1 VLGCAAIPHDRPP
14 EADEGPEGAIS
25 TDPGLPGLLPQA
37 AGQVS
42 AAAEADQVSG
52 AAEAGQVN
60 GGAEAGQV
68 SGGAEAGQVNG
79 AAETGQVNGAAEAGQ
94 VSGAGQAA
102 VARRPL
108 VTRRAVAG
116 RQAAEGLPAGVA
128 SPVAEGRQAAESR
141 WAAAVREAAQ
151 AGQAAQARQ
160 AAAAQAAAEAERA
173 QAEKAAQA
181 QAERR
186 PDWVPWLIALIVFG
200 AYSVISISRYLRLD
214 PGSWDLGIF
223 TEDIKQFAHLHAPIV
238 NIRGA
243 GFNLLGDHFQPIV
256 ALVSPFFRLA
266 PSPVTLLVAQAL
278 LTALSV
284 IPVSRAATARLGTSA
299 GRVIGA
305 AYGFSWGLQ
314 QMIDFD
320 FHEIAFAVPLLAC
333 SLSALLRGKTR
344 AAALWALPLVFVK
357 EDQGFTVAAIG
368 IIIMIDARRAR
379 LRAEAEASVMAE
391 AAPAEASASAEASA
405 PAEATASA
413 EASPSKFRDAD
424 IGLFLVFW
432 GIAWSLAAI
441 LVIIPHFNPA
451 HQYLYW
457 QAGGAVG
464 GPGHHSLAALL
475 SQTAHGYREKLDT
488 TALILLPVAF
498 LALRSPLAL
507 IAVPS
512 LALRFIS
519 TNNSYWGTA
528 WHYNATVMPIVFIAA
543 IDALA
548 RIQAGRTA
556 RGKERGKAR
565 RVLTTAIVRFSPA
578 AMLVI
583 AVLLAFR
590 FPLDGLWNPGTY
602 TINQHVRAENA
613 AMAKVPDGATVETT
627 LTMLAPL
634 AARTDTFW
642 IGTYPNPAPQYIVF
656 DDSDSGW
663 NPNPQNVLAFVEAR
677 HAGATYRQIFLA
689 NEVYVFRRS

>member
-42 AAAEADQVSG
+42 AAAEAGQVSG

-60 GGAEAGQV
+60 GA
-68 SGGAEAGQVNG
+68 AEAGQVNG
-79 AAETGQVNGAAEAGQ
+79 AADASEVNGAAEAGQ
-94 VSGAGQAA
+94 EP

-108 VTRRAVAG
+108 VTRRALAARLAAEG
-116 RQAAEGLPAGVA
+116 RQAAESLPAMEA

-151 AGQAAQARQ
+151 SGKAAQARQ
-160 AAAAQAAAEAERA
+160 AAAVHAAAEAERA
-173 QAEKAAQA
+173 QAERAAQA
-181 QAERR
+181 LAARR
-186 PDWVPWLIALIVFG
+186 PDWVPWLIALVVFG

-266 PSPVTLLVAQAL
+266 PSPVTLLLAQAL

-284 IPVSRAATARLGTSA
+284 IPVSRAATARLGTAA

-379 LRAEAEASVMAE
+379 LRAEAEASVLAE
-391 AAPAEASASAEASA
+391 ATALTEASTPAEAEASALAEASA

-413 EASPSKFRDAD
+413 EASTSKIRDAD

-441 LVIIPHFNPA
+441 LVIIPHFNAA

-457 QAGGAVG
+457 QDGGAVG
-464 GPGHHSLAALL
+464 GPGHHSVAALL
-475 SQTAHGYREKLDT
+475 SQTVHGYREKLDT

-543 IDALA
+543 IGALA

-556 RGKERGKAR
+556 HGKAR
-565 RVLTTAIVRFSPA
+565 RVLATAIVRFSPA
-578 AMLVI
+578 AMLAV
-583 AVLLAFR
+583 AVLLAFQ

-602 TINQHVRAENA
+602 TIDQHVRAENA
-613 AMAKVPDGATVETT
+613 AMARVPDGATVETT

-642 IGTYPNPAPQYIVF
+642 IGTFPNPAPQYIVF

-677 HAGATYRQIFLA
+677 HPGARYRQIFLA